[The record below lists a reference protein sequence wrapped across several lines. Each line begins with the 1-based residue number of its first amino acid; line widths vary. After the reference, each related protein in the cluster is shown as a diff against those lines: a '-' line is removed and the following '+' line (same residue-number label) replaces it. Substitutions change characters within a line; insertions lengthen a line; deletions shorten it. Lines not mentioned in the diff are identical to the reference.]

1 MDRQEIKAAVYEA
14 IRDYFTEN
22 KTVTVSE
29 AARMLNKTRK
39 TILVMVKRGD
49 LQRNDHGV
57 LLQSIYNYE
66 KN

>member
-14 IRDYFTEN
+14 IRDYFTAN

-29 AARMLNKTRK
+29 AARMLDKTRK
-39 TILVMVKRGD
+39 TITAMVRRGE
-49 LQRNDHGV
+49 LQRNENGV
-57 LLQSIYNYE
+57 LLQSIYNYA

>member
-1 MDRQEIKAAVYEA
+1 MDRQEIKAAIHEA
-14 IRDYFTEN
+14 LREYFTEN

-29 AARMLNKTRK
+29 ASRRLGKTRK
-39 TILVMVKRGD
+39 TILKMVERGD
-49 LQRNDHGV
+49 LQRNENGV